1 MRKTDILN
9 SLDESKFQTSL
20 NLSAACRAFAIMV
33 GGFAMTQVVS
43 ENEHYSTCLLS
54 VLIALLIYFLCEV
67 LQYLIPLIKIS
78 RLYKLYELDR
88 ISKEVLE
95 DINAKLQDLTSIFLY
110 IKLTALLVSII
121 FLVLNII

>member
-20 NLSAACRAFAIMV
+20 NLSATCRAFAIMV

-95 DINAKLQDLTSIFLY
+95 DKNAKLQDLTSIFLY

-121 FLVLNII
+121 FIVLNII

>member
-43 ENEHYSTCLLS
+43 KNEHYSTCLLS

-95 DINAKLQDLTSIFLY
+95 DKNAKLQDLTSIFLY

>member
-20 NLSAACRAFAIMV
+20 NLSAACRAFAIMI

-95 DINAKLQDLTSIFLY
+95 DKNAKLQDLTSIFLY

-121 FLVLNII
+121 FIVLNII

>member
-9 SLDESKFQTSL
+9 SLDESKYQTSL

-43 ENEHYSTCLLS
+43 EDEHYSTCLLS

-95 DINAKLQDLTSIFLY
+95 DKNAKLQNLTSIFLY

-121 FLVLNII
+121 FLVLNVI

>member
-20 NLSAACRAFAIMV
+20 NLSAACRAFAIMI

-43 ENEHYSTCLLS
+43 ENEHYSTCLSS

-95 DINAKLQDLTSIFLY
+95 DKNAKLQDLTSIFLY

-121 FLVLNII
+121 FIVLNII

>member
-9 SLDESKFQTSL
+9 SLDESKYQTSL

-95 DINAKLQDLTSIFLY
+95 DKNAKLQDLTSIFLY

-121 FLVLNII
+121 FLVLNVI

>member
-54 VLIALLIYFLCEV
+54 VLSALLIYFLCEV

-95 DINAKLQDLTSIFLY
+95 DKNAKLQDLTSIFLY

>member
-95 DINAKLQDLTSIFLY
+95 DKNAKLQDLTSIFLY

>member
-88 ISKEVLE
+88 ISKEMLE
-95 DINAKLQDLTSIFLY
+95 DKNAKLQDLTSIFLY

-121 FLVLNII
+121 FIVLNII

>member
-43 ENEHYSTCLLS
+43 EKEHYSTCLLS

-95 DINAKLQDLTSIFLY
+95 DKNAKLQDLTSIFLY

>member
-43 ENEHYSTCLLS
+43 ENEYYSTCLLS

-78 RLYKLYELDR
+78 RLYKLYDLDR

-95 DINAKLQDLTSIFLY
+95 DKNAKLQNLTSIFLY

-121 FLVLNII
+121 FLVLNVI

>member
-9 SLDESKFQTSL
+9 SLDESKYQTSL

-95 DINAKLQDLTSIFLY
+95 DKNAKLQNLTSIFLY

>member
-9 SLDESKFQTSL
+9 SLDESKYQTTL

-95 DINAKLQDLTSIFLY
+95 DKNAKLQYLTSIFLY
-110 IKLTALLVSII
+110 IKLTALLVGII

>member
-9 SLDESKFQTSL
+9 SLDESKYQTSL

-43 ENEHYSTCLLS
+43 EKEHYSTCLLS

-95 DINAKLQDLTSIFLY
+95 DKNAKLQDLTSIFLY

>member
-43 ENEHYSTCLLS
+43 ENEHYSTCLSS

-95 DINAKLQDLTSIFLY
+95 DKNAKLQDLTSIFLY

-121 FLVLNII
+121 FIVINII

>member
-20 NLSAACRAFAIMV
+20 NLSAACRAFAIMI

-54 VLIALLIYFLCEV
+54 VLIALLIYILCEV
-67 LQYLIPLIKIS
+67 LQYLIPLIMIS

-95 DINAKLQDLTSIFLY
+95 DKNAKLQDLTSIFLY
-110 IKLTALLVSII
+110 IKLTA
-121 FLVLNII
+121 

>member
-9 SLDESKFQTSL
+9 SLDESKYQTSL

-78 RLYKLYELDR
+78 RLYKLYDLDR

-95 DINAKLQDLTSIFLY
+95 DKNAKLQNLTSIFLY

-121 FLVLNII
+121 FLVLNVI

>member
-1 MRKTDILN
+1 MKKTDILN
-9 SLDESKFQTSL
+9 SLDESKYQTSL

-95 DINAKLQDLTSIFLY
+95 DKNAKLQDLTSIFLY

>member
-9 SLDESKFQTSL
+9 SLDESKYQTSL

-95 DINAKLQDLTSIFLY
+95 DKNAKLQDLTSIFLY
-110 IKLTALLVSII
+110 ITLTALLVSII
-121 FLVLNII
+121 FLVLNVI

>member
-95 DINAKLQDLTSIFLY
+95 DKNAKLQDLTSIFLY

-121 FLVLNII
+121 FIVLNII

>member
-9 SLDESKFQTSL
+9 SLDESKYQTSL

-95 DINAKLQDLTSIFLY
+95 DKNAKLQDLTSIFLY

>member
-95 DINAKLQDLTSIFLY
+95 DTNAKLQDLTSIFLY

>member
-95 DINAKLQDLTSIFLY
+95 DKNAKLQNLTSIFLY
-110 IKLTALLVSII
+110 VKITALLVSII

>member
-1 MRKTDILN
+1 MQKTDILN
-9 SLDESKFQTSL
+9 SLDESKYQTSL

-95 DINAKLQDLTSIFLY
+95 DKNAKLQDLTSIFLY

-121 FLVLNII
+121 FLVLNVI